1 MRLMSLATAVAAV
14 ILSGCAAS
22 PEQISCLQPNRR
34 VEVEMSGIKLKP
46 PPKNKP
52 KAKPGRQSLV
62 LKAIVQGDGAWDHG
76 QAVLKADGKKELDKV
91 VNLANKGTKR
101 DPRPT
106 KIGSVV
112 ITGHI
117 DATEFDAGLKDL
129 DEQRA
134 KAVMEYLVSKGIDQ
148 KIIFWQGND
157 AKNPMPVTKFC
168 EG

>member
-1 MRLMSLATAVAAV
+1 MKLMSLVMAAAAV
-14 ILSGCAAS
+14 VLSGCAAS
-22 PEQISCLQPNRR
+22 PEQITCLQPNRR
-34 VEVEMSGIKLKP
+34 AEVEMSGIKLKP
-46 PPKNKP
+46 PPKSKP
-52 KAKPGRQSLV
+52 NAKPGRQSVL
-62 LKAIVQGDGAWDHG
+62 LKAIVQGDSAWDHG
-76 QAVLKADGKKELDKV
+76 EAVLKDGGKKELDKLL
-91 VNLANKGTKR
+91 NLANKGTRR
-101 DPRPT
+101 DKRPT
-106 KIGSVV
+106 KVGSVV

-117 DATEFDAGLKDL
+117 DEVEFDDGMTNL